1 MKTVKKQTKLG
12 QNLLNSPRSP
22 VSAWRHYQILKDI
35 EGRIHKLLA
44 DADYQRG
51 YLIGLRVGYKF
62 MPAGSRSKEKMK
74 TYEMVY
80 GYGVDD
86 DVRTLIA
93 DPFDIITQEVI
104 LELYRAAGQLFEAN
118 ATVAGSFSAILDLTI
133 SGSLFQFSIK
143 CDLVLAGQC
152 DANPNHNG
160 QLRILTRFGNEEW
173 KCSHLAC

>member
-1 MKTVKKQTKLG
+1 MKTAKKQTKLG
-12 QNLLNSPRSP
+12 LNLLDSPRTP
-22 VSAWRHYQILKDI
+22 VSGWRHYQILKDM

-44 DADYQRG
+44 DAGYQKG
-51 YLIGLRVGYKF
+51 YLIGLRVGYTF
-62 MPAGSRSKEKMK
+62 MPAGSRSKEKIK
-74 TYEMVY
+74 KYEMAY

-86 DVRTLIA
+86 DVQTFIA

-104 LELYRAAGQLFEAN
+104 IELYRAAGQLFEAN
-118 ATVAGSFSAILDLTI
+118 STVAGSFSAILDLTI

-160 QLRILTRFGNEEW
+160 QMRILTRFGNEDW
-173 KCSHLAC
+173 RCSHQPC